1 MSHDDAVPSRELVAG
16 KYELRRLLGRGGMG
30 SVWEGVH
37 ATLGTQV
44 AVKFIEAEYANSH
57 EAIQRFENEAKAAA
71 KLSTKH
77 VVSIHDHGLMP
88 DGRPYIVME
97 FLAGEPLD
105 QRLARVGRL
114 SVAETSQIITHVGR
128 ALIRAHEA
136 GIVHRDLKPENIFL
150 VRDEEDG
157 TELAKVVDF
166 GIAKFTDKSSGL
178 SSSTKTGAVL
188 GTPYFMSPEQA
199 RGLRGVDYRSDLWS
213 MGVIAFRCIT
223 GQMPFNGE
231 AVGDLLVQICTAP
244 LPMASQV
251 APGVPAGFDAWVER
265 ALARDPAQRFQ
276 SASELAEALAA
287 VAGLPVASRPHNP
300 ALPSAATLSA
310 GASLAAGGIT
320 AAPLTQSTGFVPK
333 KKPPVGLLVGL
344 GAGVVLGLIVFA
356 AVAIKLAAGPA
367 AAASAEVGAATGGV
381 ELIAPTASAV
391 PAVEPTVEQ
400 TAAAEPSAAPSASA
414 PAPPEEPAEAA
425 TSTKTST
432 KTSGTKP
439 SSGGTKTGTKTSGTR
454 TNPVP
459 TVRKDDVGY

>member
-16 KYELRRLLGRGGMG
+16 KYELTRLLGRGGMG

-37 ATLGTQV
+37 VTLHTRV

-213 MGVIAFRCIT
+213 MGVIAYRCVT

-244 LPMASQV
+244 LPVASQT
-251 APGVPAGFDAWVER
+251 APGVPAGFDAWVAR
-265 ALARDPAQRFQ
+265 ALAREPAQRFQ
-276 SASELAEALAA
+276 SATELAEALAG
-287 VAGLPVASRPHNP
+287 VAGLPIASRPMNPSIHN
-300 ALPSAATLSA
+300 ASTISANAP
-310 GASLAAGGIT
+310 LAAGGIT
-320 AAPLTQSTGFVPK
+320 AAPLTQSTGFVPPK
-333 KKPPVGLLVGL
+333 KFP
-344 GAGVVLGLIVFA
+344 LGLVAAISGVA
-356 AVAIKLAAGPA
+356 AVALIAGLVLVIKLASGPA
-367 AAASAEVGAATGGV
+367 AAASAEVGASTAGV
-381 ELIAPTASAV
+381 ELIPPSASAA
-391 PAVEPTVEQ
+391 PAVAPTVEE
-400 TAAAEPSAAPSASA
+400 TAAPVPSAAPSASA
-414 PAPPEEPAEAA
+414 EPPPEEPVKAA
-425 TSTKTST
+425 TPTKTSTKSVGTKTST
-432 KTSGTKP
+432 KTSGTK
-439 SSGGTKTGTKTSGTR
+439 TA
-454 TNPVP
+454 PVP
-459 TVRKDDVGY
+459 TTKKDEVGY